1 MEKEP
6 LETKDEE
13 KVEEHNGTKVEV
25 FGVPEEKKQLTPEQL
40 RKKKNR
46 RKNISN
52 LIFLAAMTALVLTL
66 FLSFGELETI
76 GDTIKQI
83 GNSNNWV
90 YLLIAFVLAAVYFV
104 LWPLTLH
111 LFAKA
116 SSFKSTF
123 ADDFMIGSSEHF
135 YNGITPFATGGQPFQ
150 IYSYTKCNATTAQGT
165 GVILAN
171 FTTYML
177 VTNVFALISLFFWND
192 FTANLS
198 AAGEYFN
205 SDLSWFKWVAVA
217 GFIINFL
224 VLLFMIALGTS
235 KTIRKG
241 IYGIFHLLC
250 KIKFIGKHLQKRLP
264 MLDEYCNNAQTS
276 FKEIFTHWKTFI
288 ACFFIKAITMAIYY
302 IIPFFLMKS
311 MGLEVGY
318 DQLYL
323 VLFGTAFAITAV
335 VFVPTPGGTGG
346 IDYAFA
352 IVIASTVSS
361 GLAQTQAVSLLWR
374 LLTYYFLMLVSF
386 IFSALLEARIT
397 KRLKK
402 EERLLEAKDDSQAL

>member
-1 MEKEP
+1 
-6 LETKDEE
+6 
-13 KVEEHNGTKVEV
+13 
-25 FGVPEEKKQLTPEQL
+25 
-40 RKKKNR
+40 
-46 RKNISN
+46 
-52 LIFLAAMTALVLTL
+52 
-66 FLSFGELETI
+66 
-76 GDTIKQI
+76 
-83 GNSNNWV
+83 
-90 YLLIAFVLAAVYFV
+90 
-104 LWPLTLH
+104 
-111 LFAKA
+111 
-116 SSFKSTF
+116 
-123 ADDFMIGSSEHF
+123 MIGSSEHF

-288 ACFFIKAITMAIYY
+288 ACFFIKTITMAIYY

-402 EERLLEAKDDSQAL
+402 EERLLEVKDDSQAL

>member
-13 KVEEHNGTKVEV
+13 KVEEHNGTKIEV

-52 LIFLAAMTALVLTL
+52 FIFLAAMTALVLTL

-90 YLLIAFVLAAVYFV
+90 YLLIAFILTAAYFV

-111 LFAKA
+111 LFARA

-224 VLLFMIALGTS
+224 VLLLMIALGTS

-250 KIKFIGKHLQKRLP
+250 KIKIIGKHLQKRLP

-386 IFSALLEARIT
+386 IFSALLEAKIT

-402 EERLLEAKDDSQAL
+402 EERLLEVKDDSQAL